1 MLKCLKWRLWCFLF
15 SRVLAWTQWDNTQRV
30 SAAVPGECSVM
41 SDIAAVTGDA
51 VLPVFQPWGLHSTQR
66 FISLVTVQCWNWEEK
81 TVTMNY
87 WLINT
92 QYVFGEYANL
102 PVLDLET
109 FVHALKVF
117 YLFSAPGSFQVTHS
131 LGWLQQP
138 FSLALVEDLP
148 GATPSLPKDS
158 SNKNCSGFREQEF

>member
-1 MLKCLKWRLWCFLF
+1 MRASQHPEVHFF
-15 SRVLAWTQWDNTQRV
+15 
-30 SAAVPGECSVM
+30 G
-41 SDIAAVTGDA
+41 
-51 VLPVFQPWGLHSTQR
+51 HSTMLELGGEN
-66 FISLVTVQCWNWEEK
+66 SNNEL
-81 TVTMNY
+81 
-87 WLINT
+87 LINKHP
-92 QYVFGEYANL
+92 YVFGEYANL